1 MVFSSPTFIFLF
13 FPAVFLLAF
22 LLRRSIK
29 WSNAVLLVFSLL
41 FYAWGEPV
49 YVLLMALTTLICYIC
64 ALGIK
69 KAQKSA
75 GGDKHGRFFCTLAV
89 IWGIGTLVIFKYT
102 GFLVSSFNSVTGLS
116 IPVPDIALPIGISF
130 FTFQAISY
138 VLDVKRGDAEAATSF
153 LDVLLY
159 ISLFPQLIAG
169 PIVRYQDVAE
179 QIRQRHITLNDTAL
193 GLRRFCFGMA
203 DRKSVV

>member
-75 GGDKHGRFFCTLAV
+75 GGDKRGRFFCTLAV
-89 IWGIGTLVIFKYT
+89 I
-102 GFLVSSFNSVTGLS
+102 
-116 IPVPDIALPIGISF
+116 
-130 FTFQAISY
+130 
-138 VLDVKRGDAEAATSF
+138 
-153 LDVLLY
+153 
-159 ISLFPQLIAG
+159 
-169 PIVRYQDVAE
+169 
-179 QIRQRHITLNDTAL
+179 
-193 GLRRFCFGMA
+193 
-203 DRKSVV
+203 

>member
-69 KAQKSA
+69 RPKKAPA
-75 GGDKHGRFFCTLAV
+75 
-89 IWGIGTLVIFKYT
+89 
-102 GFLVSSFNSVTGLS
+102 
-116 IPVPDIALPIGISF
+116 
-130 FTFQAISY
+130 AIST
-138 VLDVKRGDAEAATSF
+138 GAFSAHWP
-153 LDVLLY
+153 
-159 ISLFPQLIAG
+159 LFG
-169 PIVRYQDVAE
+169 V
-179 QIRQRHITLNDTAL
+179 
-193 GLRRFCFGMA
+193 
-203 DRKSVV
+203 